1 MVDTL
6 DERIQDIK
14 ARISESAARS
24 GRTSSDITLIA
35 VSKTRTLDEMIKV
48 AQTGEI
54 SVFGENRVQEGV
66 EKIPFWPADLP
77 LTWHLIGHLQRNK
90 ARKALELFNSIQ
102 SVDSFRLANT
112 LQRICSEM
120 DRQAVEVFLEVNTSG
135 EASKF
140 GLEPDKAK
148 ETCLEIM
155 EKCDRLNVNGLMTI
169 GPLTDDERRVRS
181 SFGQLRELRS
191 EIETSSGRSLAH
203 LSMGMSGDYQWAIEE
218 GSTMVRIGTALF
230 GPRDYDMD

>member
-1 MVDTL
+1 VVDEL
-6 DERIQDIK
+6 NERIQSIK
-14 ARISESAARS
+14 AGIAESAARS

-66 EKIPFWPADLP
+66 EKIPLWPVDLP
-77 LTWHLIGHLQRNK
+77 LAWHLIGHLQRNK
-90 ARKALELFNSIQ
+90 ARKALELFDSIQ
-102 SVDSFRLANT
+102 SVDSFKLANT
-112 LQRICSEM
+112 LQRICVEM
-120 DRQAVEVFLEVNTSG
+120 DRKAVEVFLEVNTSG

-140 GLEPDKAK
+140 GLEPDKAE
-148 ETCLEIM
+148 ETCLKIM

-169 GPLTDDERRVRS
+169 GPLTDDEKRVRS
-181 SFGQLRELRS
+181 SFCQLRELRS
-191 EIETSSGRSLAH
+191 GIESSSGRKLTH

-230 GPRDYDMD
+230 GPRNYDID